1 MFLSSEQARSSI
13 DCAHQC
19 LHYQQLGGV
28 CNAYS
33 FSNVSLLCELASL
46 TFLEDPLPDQ
56 SDGGEKKVMVA
67 ATVLHTVS
75 TQYLHSICTVSTQY
89 LHSICTVSTQYLHSI
104 YTVSTQYLHSIYTVS
119 SVVMTRQH
127 WPAVVTWHL
136 VTSGW
141 PGTDLGSET
150 RDSSSRERGYLD
162 ICSEGLS
169 WVGGKI
175 LYLR

>member
-67 ATVLHTVS
+67 AAVLHTVF
-75 TQYLHSICTVSTQY
+75 I
-89 LHSICTVSTQYLHSI
+89 QYLHSI
-104 YTVSTQYLHSIYTVS
+104 YTVSTQYLHSIYTVFAQFLHS
-119 SVVMTRQH
+119 IYSISTQYLPTIYTRRCCR
-127 WPAVVTWHL
+127 WRRCLEA
-136 VTSGW
+136 GMD
-141 PGTDLGSET
+141 PGPGG
-150 RDSSSRERGYLD
+150 ERWTQEQCHRTYTNEFY
-162 ICSEGLS
+162 S
-169 WVGGKI
+169 K
-175 LYLR
+175 

>member
-67 ATVLHTVS
+67 AAVLHTVS

-104 YTVSTQYLHSIYTVS
+104 YTVSTKMITLFHED
-119 SVVMTRQH
+119 
-127 WPAVVTWHL
+127 WPIGHQPKIRIVKKL
-136 VTSGW
+136 
-141 PGTDLGSET
+141 
-150 RDSSSRERGYLD
+150 SSSKNPDVIR
-162 ICSEGLS
+162 
-169 WVGGKI
+169 
-175 LYLR
+175 

>member
-67 ATVLHTVS
+67 AAVLHTAS
-75 TQYLHSICTVSTQY
+75 TQYLHSICTVSA
-89 LHSICTVSTQYLHSI
+89 QYLHSI
-104 YTVSTQYLHSIYTVS
+104 YTVSTLQIPSIPRHRRTCPGASIPTNIPASAS
-119 SVVMTRQH
+119 SQFCKAQQNINLIKMCEVDVDVCR
-127 WPAVVTWHL
+127 
-136 VTSGW
+136 
-141 PGTDLGSET
+141 
-150 RDSSSRERGYLD
+150 
-162 ICSEGLS
+162 
-169 WVGGKI
+169 
-175 LYLR
+175 